1 MFDVKLMRRLDS
13 QVGNVTC
20 SVLAAAKRLGLPR
33 RRGSETPVRKVA
45 VAKFFG
51 LGSLVVASPA
61 VAALRDVYPGAEIH
75 FVTFKSNK
83 DVLEIL
89 GIADHAW
96 FIDNSSAQAFAKTTL
111 SAAMGL
117 RAAGIDLLIDFEFF
131 AKFPLV
137 FGSLANIPRFAGF
150 CLTPEPWRMSLLD
163 IPGTYN
169 HYFHTKDI
177 FLSLIY
183 LMKTKDMYYL
193 DFEAFRQQYEYPR
206 VTVAPADDTFV
217 RSLLAARGAGP
228 ERSIIV
234 INPNTSPDLAPEVR
248 KWPEERY
255 AELARGILR
264 EDPNAFVVMIGA
276 KSEREYVGRI
286 VSRVGDARA
295 TSLAGDMSLRQLLA
309 LFAIA
314 DLFVTNDSGPMHLA
328 CLVDAP
334 VLGLFFADTPTLFA
348 PLAPNARVIAPP
360 LYSMPIFSV
369 YNGKDV
375 IAGKPVD
382 SVENKVARSVSVEQV
397 HREVRAMLAERA
409 VINARR
415 VRTMS

>member
-13 QVGNVTC
+13 QVGNLAC
-20 SVLAAAKRLGLPR
+20 SILAVAKKLGLPR
-33 RRGSETPVRKVA
+33 VDPDAPIRKIA

-61 VAALRDVYPGAEIH
+61 LAALRDAYPGVEIH
-75 FVTFKSNK
+75 FITFESNRA
-83 DVLEIL
+83 IL
-89 GIADHAW
+89 DILNIAHRGW
-96 FIDNSSAQAFAKTTL
+96 FIDNSSPKAFAASTL
-111 SAAMGL
+111 STARSL
-117 RAAGIDLLIDFEFF
+117 RKEGIDLLVDFEFF

-137 FGSLANIPRFAGF
+137 LGSLANIKRFAGF
-150 CLTPEPWRMSLLD
+150 CLTPEPWRMGLLD

-193 DFEAFRQQYEYPR
+193 DFEAFRQKYDYPR
-206 VTVAPADDTFV
+206 VAIAPADAELV
-217 RSLLAARGAGP
+217 RNLLAERGGA

-234 INPNTSPDLAPEVR
+234 LNPNTSPDLAPEVR

-255 AELARGILR
+255 AELARAILK
-264 EDPNAFVVMIGA
+264 EEPNAFIAVIGA
-276 KSEREYVGRI
+276 KSEREYVTRI
-286 VSRVGDARA
+286 VNKINNPRA
-295 TSLAGDMSLRQLLA
+295 TSVAGDLSLRGLLA
-309 LFAIA
+309 LFATA
-314 DLFVTNDSGPMHLA
+314 DLVITNDSGPMHLA

-348 PLAPNARVIAPP
+348 PLSPGARVVAPP

-382 SVENKVARSVSVEQV
+382 SVENRVAQSVPVEQV
-397 HREVRAMLAERA
+397 HHEVRAMLAERK
-409 VINARR
+409 VENARR
-415 VRTMS
+415 SQSMS

>member
-1 MFDVKLMRRLDS
+1 MFDVKLMRRVDS
-13 QVGNVTC
+13 QVGNLVC
-20 SVLAAAKRLGLPR
+20 SLLAGAKRLGLPG
-33 RRGSETPVRKVA
+33 RRGSETPIRKVA

-51 LGSLVVASPA
+51 LGSLVVAAPA
-61 VAALRDVYPGAEIH
+61 VAALRDIYPGAEIH
-75 FVTFKSNK
+75 FVTFQSNK
-83 DVLEIL
+83 EVLEIL
-89 GIADHAW
+89 GIADRAW
-96 FIDNSSAQAFAKTTL
+96 FIDNSSAKAFAQTTL
-111 SAAMGL
+111 VAARAL
-117 RAAGIDLLIDFEFF
+117 RKEGIDLLIDFEFF

-137 FGSLANIPRFAGF
+137 FGSLANIRRFAGF
-150 CLTPEPWRMSLLD
+150 CLTPERWRMSLLD
-163 IPGTYN
+163 VPGTYN

-193 DFEAFRQQYEYPR
+193 DFETFRQRYEYPT
-206 VTVAPADDTFV
+206 VTVDPADREHV
-217 RSLLAARGAGP
+217 RALLAERGVGG
-228 ERSIIV
+228 RSIIV
-234 INPNTSPDLAPEVR
+234 LNPNTSPDLAPEVR

-255 AELARGILR
+255 AELATAILR
-264 EDPNAFVVMIGA
+264 EDPNACIAVIGA

-286 VSRVGDARA
+286 VSRIGSARA
-295 TSLAGDMSLRQLLA
+295 TSLAGDLSLRRLLA

-314 DLFVTNDSGPMHLA
+314 DLVVTNDSGPMHLA

-348 PLAPNARVIAPP
+348 PLSPGARVVAPR

-382 SVENKVARSVSVEQV
+382 SVENRVARSVPVEQV
-397 HREVRAMLAERA
+397 HREVRAMLKERSA
-409 VINARR
+409 SNARR
-415 VRTMS
+415 ASSMS